1 MANMNELAK
10 RLRKANPT
18 NKPMRLSFM
27 ARIFWPGRDEAWLNK
42 KVGHNNSGARRGARM
57 AAGLAGKM
65 RAAGLL
71 HRHIEDGRGVSMWL
85 WVKPK
90 S

>member
-1 MANMNELAK
+1 MANMNELAE

-27 ARIFWPGRDEAWLNK
+27 ARIFWPDRDEAWLNA
-42 KVGHNNSGARRGARM
+42 KVGNNKSGARRGARM

-65 RAAGLL
+65 RAVGLL
-71 HRHIEDGRGVSMWL
+71 SRHSEDVCKTSMWL